1 MPKRTSLFLLL
12 LIFSFITVLAQKSEI
27 SLARSYIRSGSDL
40 DKAEASMRTLLNDS
54 VNRSNIKIYVTLADA
69 VRKQY
74 DAANEKMYLKDNADT
89 ASFFSLSRNMFMTY
103 EALDSVDATPNIKGV
118 AKPKYRKKNAAFLNK
133 YRNNLYRGGVFFMKK
148 SDFEQ
153 AFQMLDTYV
162 NCVRQP
168 MFTDYNYKFSD
179 SLCLSAAFW
188 TMVCGY
194 KLNNSDYA
202 LKYKNLI
209 LDNDSYRKK
218 ALRYLVEIY
227 LQKEDTLSYVRILHK
242 GFDMDKTSKFYF
254 TRLVDYYNNN
264 DKLDSALYI
273 INSALAADPNNA
285 LFLAAKSSVLLN
297 MGRYLD
303 CIDASDKALAID
315 DDLPDVYFNAGI
327 SYFNLALLLEDDA
340 KNYMAN
346 HEQILNY
353 NRLALPYMEK
363 YRQLCPTQ
371 RKKWVPS
378 LYHIYYNLNMGP
390 QFEEICKVVAELKQE
405 AAK

>member
-1 MPKRTSLFLLL
+1 MPIRAFLFLILF
-12 LIFSFITVLAQKSEI
+12 IFPFIVIPAQKAEI
-27 SLARSYIRSGSDL
+27 TQARSNIRTGSDL
-40 DKAEASMRTLLNDS
+40 DKAEASMRSLLKDS
-54 VNRSNIKIYVTLADA
+54 TNRDNIKIYLTLADA

-74 DAANEKMYLKDNADT
+74 DVANEKMYLKDNADT
-89 ASFFSLSRNMFMTY
+89 ASFFSLSRNMFNSY
-103 EALDSVDATPNIKGV
+103 EALDSVDARLSGS
-118 AKPKYRKKNAAFLNK
+118 KPKFRKKNAAFLNK
-133 YRNNLYRGGVFFMKK
+133 YHVNLYRGGLFFLKK
-148 SDFEQ
+148 ADYEQ
-153 AFQMLDTYV
+153 AFSMFDAYI

-168 MFTDYNYKFSD
+168 LFTDYNYRYSD
-179 SLCLSAAFW
+179 SLCLSATFC
-188 TMVCGY
+188 TMYCGY

-202 LKYKNLI
+202 LKYKKLI
-209 LDNDSYRKK
+209 LDSDKYRSK

-227 LQKEDTLSYVRILHK
+227 LQKEDTLNYVNTLHE
-242 GFDMDKTSKFYF
+242 GFDMDRASKFYF

-273 INSALAADPNNA
+273 INSALATNPSNA

-297 MGRYLD
+297 MGRYLE
-303 CIDASDKALAID
+303 CVKASDKALALD

-327 SYFNLALLLEDDA
+327 SYFNLALLLENDA
-340 KNYMAN
+340 ENYMAKQSQLL
-346 HEQILNY
+346 EY

-405 AAK
+405 AGK